1 MKNVI
6 MQVTYLLNGP
16 MFNLLFYIYLYYFIM
31 RETTLPLESKLSGK
45 FQRFSAIDGGIKKL
59 KKS

>member
-1 MKNVI
+1 